1 MIPLRDNIPSD
12 RFPAVTLAFIVINV
26 LVFLLFQ
33 GPSFSFSA
41 GDNVET
47 KPVVEYGAIPY
58 RITHPG
64 DDCDLGV
71 DHGGGDGP
79 FQAVRGGDPDLRG
92 DARVPGG
99 GSSAEPIPSRTCSS
113 HPLSSRS

>member
-26 LVFLLFQ
+26 LVFLFFQ

-64 DDCDLGV
+64 DECDLAKVGITEV
-71 DHGGGDGP
+71 APGQ
-79 FQAVRGGDPDLRG
+79 FQAV
-92 DARVPGG
+92 PGRR
-99 GSSAEPIPSRTCSS
+99 P
-113 HPLSSRS
+113 

>member
-12 RFPAVTLAFIVINV
+12 RFPVVTLAFIVINV

-47 KPVVEYGAIPY
+47 KPVV
-58 RITHPG
+58 
-64 DDCDLGV
+64 GV
-71 DHGGGDGP
+71 RRD
-79 FQAVRGGDPDLRG
+79 
-92 DARVPGG
+92 
-99 GSSAEPIPSRTCSS
+99 
-113 HPLSSRS
+113 PLSDHPPGR